1 MSSRLKLKKLVL
13 LVLNL
18 ETLRGPITRDF
29 LWLAEDFWSFVD
41 IFDYLHHFHQ
51 RVIYYLHRRLVD
63 GNAY

>member
-13 LVLNL
+13 LLNL

>member
-13 LVLNL
+13 LLNL
-18 ETLRGPITRDF
+18 ETLCGPITRDF

-41 IFDYLHHFHQ
+41 IFDYLHDFHQ

>member
-13 LVLNL
+13 LLNL
-18 ETLRGPITRDF
+18 ETLRSGPITRDF

>member
-13 LVLNL
+13 LLNL

-63 GNAY
+63 GNVY